1 MWVDVAIHTVELTRA
16 DLSTADSVVVRVG
29 LLIAGALAAGHAA
42 RLALAW
48 GLIAVSRLGP
58 RSPRSRWS
66 RRLTEVSLR
75 VAPRGAR
82 RRLVRW
88 SGVAVTTGVMVAAAT
103 QVASAAA
110 ETAPSPPGSP
120 SSTWSTVPAEK
131 VPAPDLDRGRIRQTP
146 PPPPPP
152 PHGAVGVSGAV
163 GVPGADV
170 LVRRGDTLWDI
181 AASQLPRGCTNA
193 QIAAAWPRWYR
204 HNRRVIGPNP
214 HLIIPG
220 MRLLPPARIEAVTR

>member
-1 MWVDVAIHTVELTRA
+1 
-16 DLSTADSVVVRVG
+16 
-29 LLIAGALAAGHAA
+29 
-42 RLALAW
+42 
-48 GLIAVSRLGP
+48 
-58 RSPRSRWS
+58 
-66 RRLTEVSLR
+66 
-75 VAPRGAR
+75 
-82 RRLVRW
+82 
-88 SGVAVTTGVMVAAAT
+88 
-103 QVASAAA
+103 
-110 ETAPSPPGSP
+110 
-120 SSTWSTVPAEK
+120 
-131 VPAPDLDRGRIRQTP
+131 
-146 PPPPPP
+146 
-152 PHGAVGVSGAV
+152 VSGAV